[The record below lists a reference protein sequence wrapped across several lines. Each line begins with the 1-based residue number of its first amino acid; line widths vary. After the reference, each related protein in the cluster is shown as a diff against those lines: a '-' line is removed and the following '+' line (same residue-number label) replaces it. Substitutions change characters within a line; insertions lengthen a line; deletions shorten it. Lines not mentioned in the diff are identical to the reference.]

1 MKHGEKASADSKR
14 PKPYN
19 IPRHYSKAP
28 LIKAIQAKRSDTL
41 IKDGAI
47 DNKRAMGY
55 AAPPVCAP
63 GGGFGF
69 GLRPTSAYEGAKKLL
84 GGVRPPNPSGGR

>member
-1 MKHGEKASADSKR
+1 MKDGKTAEGKR
-14 PKPYN
+14 PKPYQ
-19 IPRHYSKAP
+19 IPRHYSKHV
-28 LIKAIQAKRSDTL
+28 LIKAIQSKRADTL

-47 DNKRAMGY
+47 DNKRSMAM
-55 AAPPVCAP
+55 AAPAVCPP